1 MLDTLARA
9 TRTFFQ
15 PSVVNPLKK
24 PVSLGSTVVN
34 LDDVLY
40 GDVLLDGNFYFP
52 VVQPDESVIMC
63 VLPVGD
69 LGVEIINQ

>member
-1 MLDTLARA
+1 MLDTMARA
-9 TRTFFQ
+9 TRTFLE
-15 PSVVNPLKK
+15 PPVINPLGK
-24 PVSLGSTVVN
+24 PVKLGSTVVN